1 MKVDRRQLRRLIERV
16 VVDLTPEQQARLAAE
31 REASKPRVYTP
42 DEYSQA
48 RRIAH
53 QRIEKYKA
61 TGEFTQMPAAGPT
74 SHHLNRQR
82 MHSPQAIET
91 VMTMDTDS
99 LINMYLGPMS
109 QRNITFAN
117 VAYVL
122 YDIVG
127 MDIAEVLRSNAGQ
140 INMMTTMI
148 NETLDATAGR
158 LKITPAIQNFFEKNM
173 ARMDSVGTPG
183 FGHVAQ
189 NSLAVAAVK
198 LQESGIDESLIITAL
213 EAILNKMSQPQQ
225 PAGSEKM
232 DPNIV
237 TY

>member
-1 MKVDRRQLRRLIERV
+1 MKITRRQLRKLIERKII
-16 VVDLTPEQQARLAAE
+16 DLTPEEQARMKAE
-31 REASKPRVYTP
+31 KEASKPRVYTP

-48 RRIAH
+48 RRLAH
-53 QRIEKYKA
+53 QRIEAFKV

-74 SHHLNRQR
+74 VHHFNRQR

-91 VMTMDTDS
+91 VMTMDTDQ
-99 LINMYLGPMS
+99 LIDTYLGHTS
-109 QRNITFAN
+109 ERSFTFAN

-127 MDIAEVLRSNAGQ
+127 MDVARVLERSSAAQ
-140 INMMTTMI
+140 SNMMNTMI
-148 NETLDATAGR
+148 NEVLDVTAAR
-158 LKITPAIQNFFEKNM
+158 LKVTPAIQNFFEKNM
-173 ARMDSVGTPG
+173 TRIDAVKPG

-198 LQESGIDESLIITAL
+198 LQESGIDESLIIAAL
-213 EAILNKMSQPQQ
+213 EAMLTKMSQPQQ
-225 PAGSEKM
+225 PAGSEKI